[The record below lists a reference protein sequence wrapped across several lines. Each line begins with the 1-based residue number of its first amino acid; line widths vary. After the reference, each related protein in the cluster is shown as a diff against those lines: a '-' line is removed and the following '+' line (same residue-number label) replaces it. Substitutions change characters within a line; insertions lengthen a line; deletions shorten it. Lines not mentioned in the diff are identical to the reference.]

1 MTALL
6 TVDEVADLLK
16 VSKWQVY
23 ELAKERSR
31 SGELRPSGLYHPYDL
46 VVLCGSVW

>member
-16 VSKWQVY
+16 VSKWQVA
-23 ELAKERSR
+23 ESIAEQVVKEIN
-31 SGELRPSGLYHPYDL
+31 E
-46 VVLCGSVW
+46 